1 MKDIR
6 VALVG
11 NPNAGK
17 STIFNSLTG
26 AKQKIANYPGV
37 TVDIKQGTIKHKD
50 INIVIYDLPGIYS
63 LFSQSEEEII
73 ARDFIVTEKI
83 DVILNVI
90 DVSNI
95 DRNLNLTLQL
105 MDLNIPIVAILNMS
119 DIAESNGYSIDYT
132 KLSSML
138 AVPVVKAVGSKGVG
152 SQNIVTEIE
161 RLANGEWI
169 NNYPRIDYGQDIEAE
184 IENLC
189 KQLVIPDEISSKY
202 SKRYVI
208 IKLLEDDES
217 IHEKIYVGKNIDY
230 IRRSKEKI
238 LSLTGDDSAVL
249 VSYARHGYIT
259 GIVRESVDK
268 RVIDRINVSDK
279 LDKVLAN
286 RVIGLP
292 IFFGLMY
299 LLFQMV
305 FTVGGPIMEWI
316 ETGFGIL
323 SEAVHNNW
331 NTETLP
337 LLRSLL
343 IDGVIGGVGGVIVF
357 LPNIILLFFAI
368 ALLEGTGYMA
378 RVAFI
383 MDKIM
388 NKFGL
393 QGKSIIPM
401 LVGFGCTVPAIMAT
415 RTLDSKRDRLITMMV
430 APLVSCGARLPI
442 YALIIPAFFA
452 EDVQAAM
459 LFLIYIVGI
468 VLAIIFSKILGSTV
482 FKGEART
489 FIMEMPPYRMPTFK
503 GLLIHTWDRSYM
515 YLRKAGTM
523 ILAVSIIIWAMM
535 TFPAL
540 PASEVE
546 MYEAERTAVISS
558 DILEDEKESQ
568 ILGIDNKELEA
579 GLVYS
584 VAGRIGKAIEP
595 PLSLLGFDW
604 KIGVALIGAFAAKEV
619 FVAQLGIVYSI
630 GEATEESQTLREKLR
645 YNYSSLVAL
654 CIMLFA
660 LISTPCVATMVVT
673 AKESGSW
680 KYAAMQL
687 VGLTLLAYIISLIVY
702 QVGTF
707 LGY

>member
-37 TVDIKQGTIKHKD
+37 TVDIKEGGIRNKD
-50 INIVIYDLPGIYS
+50 FNIVIYDLPGIYS
-63 LFSQSEEEII
+63 LFSQSEEEVI

-105 MDLNIPIVAILNMS
+105 MDLNIPMVAILNMS
-119 DIAESNGYSIDYT
+119 DIAESNGYSIDYQ

-138 AVPVVKAVGSKGVG
+138 AMPVVKAVGSKGIG
-152 SQNIVTEIE
+152 SQNIVAEIE
-161 RLANGEWI
+161 RLANGEWV
-169 NNYPRIDYGQDIEAE
+169 NNYPRIDYGKDIETEIESMCDKLVVPAE
-184 IENLC
+184 IGN
-189 KQLVIPDEISSKY
+189 KY
-202 SKRYVI
+202 SKRYI
-208 IKLLEDDES
+208 IVKLLEDDES
-217 IHEKIYVGKNIDY
+217 MHEMMYVGKNIDLLN
-230 IRRSKEKI
+230 RSKDKI
-238 LSLTGDDSAVL
+238 HSLTGDDSAIVI
-249 VSYARHGYIT
+249 SYARHGYIT

-305 FTVGGPIMEWI
+305 FTVGGPFMEWI
-316 ETGFGIL
+316 EAGFGIL
-323 SEAVHNNW
+323 SEAVHTNW
-331 NTETLP
+331 NPETLP

-415 RTLDSKRDRLITMMV
+415 RTLDSRRDRLITMMV

-452 EDVQAAM
+452 EDIQAAM
-459 LFLIYIVGI
+459 LFLIYIIGI
-468 VLAIIFSKILGSTV
+468 VLAIIFSKILGLTI

-489 FIMEMPPYRMPTFK
+489 FIMEMPPYRMPTLK

-523 ILAVSIIIWAMM
+523 ILAVSIVIWAMM

-540 PASEVE
+540 PVAEVE
-546 MYEAERTAVISS
+546 KYEAERTVVVASNII
-558 DILEDEKESQ
+558 DEEKESQ
-568 ILGIDNKELEA
+568 LLNIDNKELEA
-579 GLVYS
+579 GLVHS

-630 GEATEESQTLREKLR
+630 GEATEENQTLREKLA
-645 YNYSSLVAL
+645 YNYSPLVAL

-680 KYAAMQL
+680 KYAALQL
-687 VGLTLLAYIISLIVY
+687 VGLTSLAYIISLIVY

>member
-17 STIFNSLTG
+17 SSIFNSLTG

-37 TVDIKQGTIKHKD
+37 TVDIKEGSIKQKD
-50 INIVIYDLPGIYS
+50 VNIVIYDLPGIYS
-63 LFSQSEEEII
+63 LFSQSEEEVI

-105 MDLNIPIVAILNMS
+105 MDLNIPMVAVLNMS
-119 DIAESNGYSIDYT
+119 DIAESNGYSIDYH

-138 AVPVVKAVGSKGVG
+138 AMPTVKAVGSKGVG
-152 SQNIVTEIE
+152 SGNIVLELE
-161 RLANGEWI
+161 RIANGEWV
-169 NNYPRIDYGQDIEAE
+169 NNYPRIDYGKDVETE
-184 IENLC
+184 IEWLC
-189 KQLVIPDEISSKY
+189 NKLVVPLDITTKY

-208 IKLLEDDES
+208 VKLLEDDEAM
-217 IHEKIYVGKNIDY
+217 HEVLYVGKNIDLLN
-230 IRRSKEKI
+230 RSKDKI
-238 LSLTGDDSAVL
+238 NSLTGDDSAVFI
-249 VSYARHGYIT
+249 SYARHGYIT

-299 LLFQMV
+299 LLFEMV
-305 FTVGGPIMEWI
+305 FTIGDPFMGWI
-316 ETGFGIL
+316 ETGFEIL
-323 SEAVHNNW
+323 SNALHNNW
-331 NTETLP
+331 NVETLP

-343 IDGVIGGVGGVIVF
+343 INGIIGGVGGVIVF

-415 RTLDSKRDRLITMMV
+415 RTLDSRRDRLITMMV

-452 EDVQAAM
+452 EDIQAAM
-459 LFLIYIVGI
+459 LFLIYIIGI
-468 VLAIIFSKILGSTV
+468 VLAIIFSKILGSTI

-523 ILAVSIIIWAMM
+523 ILAVSIAIWAMM

-540 PASEVE
+540 PVAETD
-546 MYEAERTAVISS
+546 MYERERTVVVSS
-558 DILEDEKESQ
+558 NILEDEKESQ
-568 ILGIDNKELEA
+568 ILDIDNRELEA

-630 GEATEESQTLREKLR
+630 GEATEESQTLREKLA
-645 YNYSSLVAL
+645 YNYSPLVAL

>member
-37 TVDIKQGTIKHKD
+37 TVDIKQGTIKNKD

-63 LFSQSEEEII
+63 LFSQSEEEVI

-119 DIAESNGYSIDYT
+119 DIAESNGYSIDYS

-138 AVPVVKAVGSKGVG
+138 AMPVVKAVGSKGVG
-152 SQNIVTEIE
+152 SQNIVAEIE
-161 RLANGEWI
+161 RLASGKWVNS
-169 NNYPRIDYGQDIEAE
+169 YPRIDYGKDVEKE
-184 IENLC
+184 IEGLC
-189 KQLVIPDEISSKY
+189 DKLVVSTELSNKY

-208 IKLLEDDES
+208 VKLLEDDES
-217 IHEKIYVGKNIDY
+217 MHEKMYVGKNIDLLN
-230 IRRSKEKI
+230 RSKEKI
-238 LSLTGDDSAVL
+238 HSLTGDNSAVYI
-249 VSYARHGYIT
+249 SYARHGYIT

-305 FTVGGPIMEWI
+305 FTIGDPFMGWI

-331 NTETLP
+331 NAETLP

-343 IDGVIGGVGGVIVF
+343 IDGIIGGVGGVIVF
-357 LPNIILLFFAI
+357 LPNIVLLFFAI

-388 NKFGL
+388 HKFGL

-415 RTLDSKRDRLITMMV
+415 RTLDSRRDRLITMMV

-452 EDVQAAM
+452 EDIQAAM
-459 LFLIYIVGI
+459 LFMIYIIGI
-468 VLAIIFSKILGSTV
+468 VLAIIFSKLLGLTV
-482 FKGEART
+482 FKGETRT
-489 FIMEMPPYRMPTFK
+489 FIMEMPPYRMPTLK
-503 GLLIHTWDRSYM
+503 GLIIHTWDRSYM

-523 ILAVSIIIWAMM
+523 ILAVSIAIWAMM

-540 PASEVE
+540 PVADTD
-546 MYEAERTAVISS
+546 MYEAERTVVAESNLL
-558 DILEDEKESQ
+558 DDEKESQ
-568 ILGIDNKELEA
+568 ILDIDNKELEA

-584 VAGRIGKAIEP
+584 IAGRIGKAIEP

-630 GEATEESQTLREKLR
+630 GEATEENQTLREKLK
-645 YNYSSLVAL
+645 YNYSPLVAL